1 MPLKLTI
8 LTFSKIL
15 MDYCGVGSVKDV
27 AKATGENLEEEQCR
41 YVVQGTL
48 KGLAYMHNMGIL
60 HLDIKAAN
68 SKHAS

>member
-1 MPLKLTI
+1 
-8 LTFSKIL
+8 

-48 KGLAYMHNMGIL
+48 KGLAYMHAMGIL

-68 SKHAS
+68 SR